1 MSGMMGSLKELTEE
15 GLLQVILASAT
26 SGQKNDFRLVPA
38 LDELSGRKFESRV
51 SACRILLQV
60 AGMKGGLEPETGL
73 ITKALSRICNE
84 DLECLDLVVTSIQTP
99 GRNSGVLVCV
109 LAAIETLE
117 EEKQNRLVSALIP
130 ILGSAKEDW
139 DQARR
144 VMDCLGSLNEA
155 SRAES
160 AKNIDGYLES
170 ADPNEVYLYVSTA
183 RRLTRKENLTSILKV
198 LDRSARGWYSPLAA
212 RIQDEACLYLVKI
225 PDERAAPSL
234 LAIFRQ
240 GVSQGGYRVE
250 VANAIAAIANKPV
263 ADKLLDFIG
272 EMLLEYSNN
281 RSSNAW
287 QVASNVTQVLAEVDP
302 SVIDLERLLSFHEL
316 IGLGGSEYY
325 LKQIVGRQGDSALP
339 LLFGLLKSQEKKT
352 YSFAA
357 ECLNQRGVGMDEMAR
372 VFDPPPVVQLVDYF
386 FNDVSP
392 SVLWRKKT
400 ELGPTLKGVG
410 VNSFDFLVQNLLM
423 SFNILTIYVDKS
435 GKRGVDVVG
444 ISPSSL
450 KLIVA
455 GVTSGVPK
463 DDLQKLHDT
472 VSEMRKSMTDLLT
485 RYDIIS
491 VLFTRVDSIHPAD
504 AVFAN
509 QLDIIILTA
518 KDVEHLLEMSVT
530 GRTANDL
537 LEFFLEKRQSAAA
550 SGGFHSDFG
559 S

>member
-1 MSGMMGSLKELTEE
+1 
-15 GLLQVILASAT
+15 
-26 SGQKNDFRLVPA
+26 
-38 LDELSGRKFESRV
+38 
-51 SACRILLQV
+51 
-60 AGMKGGLEPETGL
+60 
-73 ITKALSRICNE
+73 
-84 DLECLDLVVTSIQTP
+84 
-99 GRNSGVLVCV
+99 
-109 LAAIETLE
+109 
-117 EEKQNRLVSALIP
+117 
-130 ILGSAKEDW
+130 
-139 DQARR
+139 
-144 VMDCLGSLNEA
+144 
-155 SRAES
+155 
-160 AKNIDGYLES
+160 
-170 ADPNEVYLYVSTA
+170 
-183 RRLTRKENLTSILKV
+183 
-198 LDRSARGWYSPLAA
+198 
-212 RIQDEACLYLVKI
+212 
-225 PDERAAPSL
+225 
-234 LAIFRQ
+234 
-240 GVSQGGYRVE
+240 
-250 VANAIAAIANKPV
+250 
-263 ADKLLDFIG
+263 
-272 EMLLEYSNN
+272 MLLEYSKN
-281 RSSNAW
+281 RNSNAW
-287 QVASNVTQVLAEVDP
+287 QVASNVTQILAEVDP

-357 ECLNQRGVGMDEMAR
+357 ECLNQRGIGMDEMAR

-444 ISPSSL
+444 ISPNSL

-472 VSEMRKSMTDLLT
+472 VSDMRKSMTDLLT

-504 AVFAN
+504 AVFAD
-509 QLDIIILTA
+509 QLGIIILTA

-530 GRTANDL
+530 GRTASDL
-537 LEFFLEKRQSAAA
+537 LEFFLEKRRSAAA